1 MALSRK
7 YYELIAKEINEL
19 YLEGT
24 IVDTDNLILDKLINS
39 LAMRFEE
46 DNANFDYVKFLQA
59 CLKNVT

>member
-24 IVDTDNLILDKLINS
+24 IVDTDNLILDKLINN
-39 LAMRFEE
+39 LAIRFEE
-46 DNANFDYVKFLQA
+46 DNANFNNVIFLKA